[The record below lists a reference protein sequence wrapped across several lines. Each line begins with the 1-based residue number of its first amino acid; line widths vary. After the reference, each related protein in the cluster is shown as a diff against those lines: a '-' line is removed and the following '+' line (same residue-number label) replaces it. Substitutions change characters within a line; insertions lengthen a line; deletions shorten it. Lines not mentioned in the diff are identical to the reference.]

1 MLCTGAVVM
10 EVGCAGRAVEVQLRL
25 SAVVK
30 LQPSVVSDRG
40 RVISGGGGYIWAPMP
55 THRDKINPDTRPDKA
70 P

>member
-1 MLCTGAVVM
+1 M
-10 EVGCAGRAVEVQLRL
+10 EVSCAGRAVEVQLRL

-40 RVISGGGGYIWAPMP
+40 RVISGEGGYILAPML
-55 THRDKINPDTRPDKA
+55 TQRDMINPDIRPVKA